1 MVSLPDSAD
10 ARLDFDAAKAGA
22 CRLGERTSFRIGGTP
37 EWWFEPATEEEAGE
51 VLRRCRLRGVP
62 VRVLGGGYNLLVADG
77 AIPGAVL
84 STRRLRFERLQPD
97 RLEVGAGTPFSG
109 LVARAADLGIP
120 AISGCPGI
128 PGQVGGV
135 VAMNAGGRYGSVGDA
150 LVEVAGF
157 DLEGRPFRRRIV
169 PGDLGYRT
177 SAFQGLLVTS
187 ATFLRDPGLDAAEAR
202 RVFEEASLWK
212 RATQPLG
219 AASAGCVFKNPS
231 AAVPD
236 GAAPAVRSA
245 GALLDRL
252 GLKGERVGGAVV
264 SALHAN
270 FIVNEGGARFSDV
283 WALIQR
289 LQARVREAAG
299 VDLEL
304 EVKVWR

>member
-22 CRLGERTSFRIGGTP
+22 CRLGERTSFRIGGMP

-77 AIPGAVL
+77 TIPGAVL
-84 STRRLRFERLQPD
+84 STRRIRFERLHED

-150 LVEVAGF
+150 LVEVTGF

-177 SAFQGLLVTS
+177 SAFQGLVVTS
-187 ATFLRDPGLDAAEAR
+187 ATFLRDPGLDAAAAR
-202 RVFEEASLWK
+202 RVFDEASRWK
-212 RATQPLG
+212 RTTQPLG
-219 AASAGCVFKNPS
+219 AASAGCVFKNP
-231 AAVPD
+231 AARAGASPPVP
-236 GAAPAVRSA
+236 GA

-264 SALHAN
+264 STLHAN
-270 FIVNEGGARFSDV
+270 FIVNEGGARFADV
-283 WALIQR
+283 WALIER
-289 LQARVREAAG
+289 LQARVREATG

>member
-1 MVSLPDSAD
+1 MVSRPDSAD
-10 ARLDFDAAKAGA
+10 ARLDFDLARAQA
-22 CRLGERTSFRIGGTP
+22 CPLGERTSFRIGGAP
-37 EWWFEPATEEEAGE
+37 EWLFEPTTEEEAGE
-51 VLRRCRLRGVP
+51 ILRRCRLRGVP

-77 AIPGAVL
+77 TIPGAVL
-84 STRRLRFERLQPD
+84 STRRLRFERVHDD
-97 RLEVGAGTPFSG
+97 RLEAGAGTPFSG

-120 AISGCPGI
+120 VISGCPGI

-157 DLEGRPFRRRIV
+157 DLEGTPFRRRVV

-177 SAFQGLLVTS
+177 SAFHGLVVTS
-187 ATFLRDPGLDAAEAR
+187 ATFLRDPGLDRTAAR

-212 RATQPLG
+212 RTTQPLG

-231 AAVPD
+231 AEA
-236 GAAPAVRSA
+236 GASPALQSA

-270 FIVNEGGARFSDV
+270 FIVNEGGARFADV
-283 WALIQR
+283 WALIER
-289 LQARVREAAG
+289 LQARVRAVAG